1 MRHASSGA
9 RMEPGQD
16 RTGADA
22 DGDQD
27 ILQVRPSAAV
37 DEERPRH
44 VAGMRLQTMLHGH
57 ESPAPRVGLLRGAV
71 AGSGQ
76 ESIQRSTS
84 RNRERSKPNIIEDR
98 LRELGRWGDE
108 YWIGDEWEWRLGD

>member
-1 MRHASSGA
+1 
-9 RMEPGQD
+9 MEPGQD
-16 RTGADA
+16 RTVADA

-57 ESPAPRVGLLRGAV
+57 ASGGEAPKHNLFTVRQYLYYEI
-71 AGSGQ
+71 AGN
-76 ESIQRSTS
+76 IKT
-84 RNRERSKPNIIEDR
+84 ER
-98 LRELGRWGDE
+98 
-108 YWIGDEWEWRLGD
+108 